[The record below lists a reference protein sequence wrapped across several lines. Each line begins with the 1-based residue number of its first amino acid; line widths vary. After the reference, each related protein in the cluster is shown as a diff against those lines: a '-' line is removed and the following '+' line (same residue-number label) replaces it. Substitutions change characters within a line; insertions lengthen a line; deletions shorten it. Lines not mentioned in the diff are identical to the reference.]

1 MLEVYSLG
9 NGKCKLEYMD
19 YGGELLKTSG
29 VQDPDGG
36 KKEPQRETD
45 AAESAQSAVQPAVP
59 LHAEP
64 LSTPRG
70 QQPDLVQRTSAGL
83 DCRAGPPTRAGFRG
97 RAS

>member
-1 MLEVYSLG
+1 MG
-9 NGKCKLEYMD
+9 C
-19 YGGELLKTSG
+19 GGELLKTSG
-29 VQDPDGG
+29 VQDPDGD